1 MNTRFGN
8 RHPSARG
15 HDDAN
20 SFVRA
25 LRAVVL
31 LVVPLCL
38 NACKSE
44 EPAWVQKVEN
54 AHAQADSARDPGAR
68 VRAQAALEDAYRAV
82 PNSDQRT
89 AIWVKQDLAA
99 RLGEASLDSN
109 RYDDA
114 LRWVDQGLSLSDE
127 LNVARADL
135 LRVRGEALEGLGR
148 KDEAVSALH
157 EALKVNQALME
168 RALRGKTEQNHE

>member
-8 RHPSARG
+8 RHPFARG
-15 HDDAN
+15 RGDAS
-20 SFVRA
+20 SFARVLCA
-25 LRAVVL
+25 AVL
-31 LVVPLCL
+31 LVAPLCL

-44 EPAWVQKVEN
+44 EPAWVQKVES
-54 AHAQADSARDPGAR
+54 AHAQADSARDPEAR
-68 VRAQAALEDAYRAV
+68 ERAHTALEDAYRAV
-82 PNSDQRT
+82 PISDQRT
-89 AIWVKQDLAA
+89 AIWIKQDLAA
-99 RLGEASLDSN
+99 RLGEAALDSN

-114 LRWVDQGLSLSDE
+114 LRWVDQGLALSDE

-168 RALRGKTEQNHE
+168 RALRGKTEQDHE